1 MKKPITKAD
10 VLKNLPNGF
19 KCSISRNG
27 LIVQIW
33 KKLKNLD
40 EDFDASNKAV
50 RALAKKFN
58 LDEVGAGTLI
68 QDLQRDWEF
77 ISLDAEAKMLKEAND
92 VLKTMKAFF
101 NKYGNS
107 YCSSNE
113 VYKVIDKMR
122 VLVATDEN

>member
-10 VLKNLPNGF
+10 VLKNLPKGF
-19 KCSISRNG
+19 KCSVSRNG
-27 LIVQIW
+27 LTVQIW

-40 EDFDASNKAV
+40 EDFDPSNKAV
-50 RALAKKFN
+50 RDLAKKFN

-68 QDLQRDWEF
+68 QGLQRDWEF

>member
-10 VLKNLPNGF
+10 VLKNLPKGF
-19 KCSISRNG
+19 KCSVSRNG
-27 LIVQIW
+27 LTVQIW

-40 EDFDASNKAV
+40 EDFDPSNKAV
-50 RALAKKFN
+50 RDLAKKFN

>member
-10 VLKNLPNGF
+10 VLKNLPKGF
-19 KCSISRNG
+19 KCSVSRNG
-27 LIVQIW
+27 LTVQIW

-77 ISLDAEAKMLKEAND
+77 ISLYAEAKMLKEAND